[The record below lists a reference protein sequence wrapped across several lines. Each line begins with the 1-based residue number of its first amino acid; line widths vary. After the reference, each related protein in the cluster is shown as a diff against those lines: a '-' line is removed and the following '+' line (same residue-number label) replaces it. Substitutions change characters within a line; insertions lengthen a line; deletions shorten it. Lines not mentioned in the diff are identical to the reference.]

1 MPIQLQRIAAGCAAL
16 ILSAVAIPS
25 HAQQIVVSKDNRT
38 IAVTTS
44 ADANADADT
53 VTVQI
58 GFVAYGAD
66 QDSAYAT
73 GSKISNVI
81 AAALKAAGIPQDAI
95 QSESQ
100 GISPVQQFT
109 SQEWTPQERADRKFQ
124 VQLSWNV
131 KTAAANGA
139 KVLDAAVKAG
149 ANQSGQMTWSVADQD
164 ALQARAAKLALDRAR
179 QIAQQMASGLN
190 STLGPLVYASNE
202 APARTPQPLMRAQAM
217 TASPAAKEVEPLSV
231 SAQKVTASA
240 TVYAVF
246 SIQ

>member
-16 ILSAVAIPS
+16 IFSAAAIPS

-73 GSKISNVI
+73 GSKISNAI

-100 GISPVQQFT
+100 SIAPVQQFT

-124 VQLSWNV
+124 VQQSWNV
-131 KTAAANGA
+131 KTAAAKWRQGSRRGRKGGRQPERA
-139 KVLDAAVKAG
+139 DDLERRGPGCPAGESRKAG
-149 ANQSGQMTWSVADQD
+149 AGSRPADCATDGFGSQRHSGPPGV
-164 ALQARAAKLALDRAR
+164 R
-179 QIAQQMASGLN
+179 Q
-190 STLGPLVYASNE
+190 
-202 APARTPQPLMRAQAM
+202 
-217 TASPAAKEVEPLSV
+217 
-231 SAQKVTASA
+231 
-240 TVYAVF
+240 
-246 SIQ
+246 